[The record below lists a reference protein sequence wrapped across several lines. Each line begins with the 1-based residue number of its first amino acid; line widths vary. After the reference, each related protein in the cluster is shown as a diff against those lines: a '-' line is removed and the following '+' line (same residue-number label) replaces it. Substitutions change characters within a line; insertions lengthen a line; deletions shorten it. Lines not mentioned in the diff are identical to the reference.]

1 MTTSRDRPKTA
12 KLAAKRHGSLTA
24 ELDRRREGLVGLS
37 EAKVPFSRLH
47 CHDHIEVSINE
58 FSPVV
63 AMFGG
68 ERVELPADYLV
79 VFWAARPHGPI
90 ETTAGGWA
98 HGIHV
103 PLESVLSW
111 NLPPELIRA
120 LFAGRVFIDPPGDR
134 PAADLDLVKNWVR
147 LLQLGTEQA
156 KRIVLLEIEARLQRL
171 AMDHANQI
179 TSPASAA
186 NPPQSRGSL
195 GRYEKMAS
203 LIARHFHEP
212 LLIGDIAE
220 AVQLTPD
227 SAMRL
232 FRKFSGIT
240 LHECLL
246 RHRVSNAQRL
256 LATTDIK
263 IDDIAAQSG
272 FGSAARFY
280 ASFQKVVGQSPAAY
294 RRAINS

>member
-1 MTTSRDRPKTA
+1 MSSTRPSQTSSKS
-12 KLAAKRHGSLTA
+12 AAKSRKTLSA
-24 ELDRRREGLVGLS
+24 ELEHRRKGLEGIS

-58 FSPVV
+58 HAPVV

-68 ERVELPADYLV
+68 QRVVLPPDRLV

-90 ETTAGGWA
+90 ETAPGGWA
-98 HGIHV
+98 HGIHI
-103 PLESVLSW
+103 PLASVLAW
-111 NLPPELIRA
+111 RLPSLLMRA
-120 LFAGRVFIDPPGDR
+120 LFAGRVILDPPGDR
-134 PAADLDLVKNWVR
+134 PASDLALLRNWVR
-147 LLQLGTEQA
+147 LLAQDSDERR
-156 KRIVLLEIEARLQRL
+156 RIVLLEAEARLRRL
-171 AMDHANQI
+171 AADLAVRESSQ
-179 TSPASAA
+179 PAAA
-186 NPPQSRGSL
+186 EPPHSRGAL
-195 GRYEKMAS
+195 GRFEKMAT

-212 LLIGDIAE
+212 LLIQDIAE
-220 AVQLTPD
+220 AVHLTPD

-232 FRKFSGIT
+232 FRRLSGIT

-246 RHRVSNAQRL
+246 QHRVSNAQRL
-256 LATTDIK
+256 LATTDVK
-263 IDDIAAQSG
+263 IDDVAAQSG

>member
-1 MTTSRDRPKTA
+1 MGSSHNRPKASKT
-12 KLAAKRHGSLTA
+12 AAKRRNPLKA
-24 ELDRRREGLVGLS
+24 ELEHRREGLVGLS
-37 EAKVPFSRLH
+37 EAKVPFTRLH

-68 ERVELPADYLV
+68 ERIVLPPDYLV

-90 ETTAGGWA
+90 ETSPGGWA
-98 HGIHV
+98 HGIHI
-103 PLESVLSW
+103 PLEWVLPW
-111 NLPPELIRA
+111 HLPPALMRA
-120 LFAGRVFIDPPGDR
+120 FFAGRVLLDPPGDR

-147 LLQLGTEQA
+147 LLQQDTEQS
-156 KRIVLLEIEARLQRL
+156 RSIVLLEVEARLRRL
-171 AMDHANQI
+171 AMDLSARESSQ
-179 TSPASAA
+179 SPVVE
-186 NPPQSRGSL
+186 PPNSGGSL
-195 GRYEKMAS
+195 GRYEKMVT

-212 LLIGDIAE
+212 LLIQDIAE
-220 AVQLTPD
+220 SVHLTPD

-246 RHRVSNAQRL
+246 QHRVSNAQRL
-256 LATTDIK
+256 LATTDTK
-263 IDDIAAQSG
+263 IDDVAALSG

-280 ASFQKVVGQSPAAY
+280 ASFQKIVGQSPAVY
-294 RRAINS
+294 RRAINA